1 MVVCGAVGGVGVEGG
16 LFGVERS
23 CEHYAEN
30 MVDFLF

>member
-1 MVVCGAVGGVGVEGG
+1 MVLLGALVLRG